1 MITVTLATG
10 RDETMSKKEKLKS
23 AERRAFIKKAGA
35 GVGAAG
41 AVAAGLSSTTGQAAV
56 GTDKGFK
63 KGSYQETEH
72 VKKYYKSARF

>member
-1 MITVTLATG
+1 
-10 RDETMSKKEKLKS
+10 MSENEKLKS
-23 AERRAFIKKAGA
+23 AGRRAFFKKAGA

-41 AVAAGLSSTTGQAAV
+41 MVAAGLSGTTGQAAV

-72 VKKYYKSARF
+72 VKKYYEAARF